1 MLRQG
6 LRRCV
11 QLRGASIA
19 SSLATRQQP
28 SLLQSI
34 ERTSR
39 TSLLRTT
46 TYLNSPITRW
56 YSAEAEAA
64 AEAAAEPEQSP
75 DANDK
80 PTRFDDLPS
89 LGVHPNLVKN
99 ITHGMGYES
108 MSDVQTQTITPA
120 LKGTDLVAQARTGTG
135 KTLGFLIPVLQR
147 MLQEDP
153 SLATRSARYD
163 ARSDDIRGIVL
174 SPTRE
179 LAEQIAVEAE
189 KLTRGTGLVV
199 QRAVGGTQKSEML
212 RRCKREGCHLLVAT
226 PGRLNDLL
234 EDPRSGIAAPNLA
247 AIVLDEADRMLDVG
261 FKTELQEIVDKLPDV
276 RDKPRQT
283 LLFSATIPK
292 DVVQLAR
299 EWVRPDNFDFI
310 QTVSQGEA
318 LTHERVKQHL
328 VPCRGWGNV
337 FPALFEVIEKE
348 SANRRANPDLPPFKA
363 MVFLPSTAMVDLAAD
378 AFNAGFRQSTGLF
391 NLRIH
396 SKLTQQGRTR
406 AADRFRE
413 LNSGI
418 LFSSDVTARGMDFP
432 NVTHVIQ
439 AGPPSDR
446 EHYIHRI
453 GRTARQGK
461 EGEGWLIISQT
472 DIGTARHELGG
483 LPIEPNR
490 TIVSAEVDL
499 TAATE
504 DQERTPVFD
513 TTMDALK
520 RVPRSSL
527 AATYMSLFARVTR
540 QNVRDRVEE
549 LKEWFVNGI
558 GLENT
563 PAMSPKTADKLG
575 LRRVEGLNIGYDD
588 DFVNDGSSARDS
600 RGGGGGGF
608 GGRGFGGR
616 DGGRGGFGGRD
627 GGRGGFAG
635 RDGGRDGGRNSS
647 DPFSNMLESSE
658 GDRRGGRSGGFG
670 GRSGGGGFGGR
681 GGGGGG
687 SFGGR
692 GRGGDRSGGRGG
704 DRGGYGGGRER
715 ASF

>member
-39 TSLLRTT
+39 ISLLRTT
-46 TYLNSPITRW
+46 IHLNSPIARW
-56 YSAEAEAA
+56 YSAE

-413 LNSGI
+413 LSSGI

-504 DQERTPVFD
+504 DQDRTPVFD

-600 RGGGGGGF
+600 RGGGRGF
-608 GGRGFGGR
+608 GGRDSGR
-616 DGGRGGFGGRD
+616 DGGRGGFG
-627 GGRGGFAG
+627 G

-658 GDRRGGRSGGFG
+658 GDRRGSRSGGFG
-670 GRSGGGGFGGR
+670 GRSGGGFGGR
-681 GGGGGG
+681 GGGG

>member
-39 TSLLRTT
+39 ISLLRTT
-46 TYLNSPITRW
+46 IHLNSPIARW
-56 YSAEAEAA
+56 YSAE

-348 SANRRANPDLPPFKA
+348 SATRRANPDLPPFKA

-413 LNSGI
+413 LSSGI

-504 DQERTPVFD
+504 DQDRTPVFD

-600 RGGGGGGF
+600 RGGGRGF
-608 GGRGFGGR
+608 GGRDSGR
-616 DGGRGGFGGRD
+616 DGGRGGFG
-627 GGRGGFAG
+627 G

-658 GDRRGGRSGGFG
+658 GDRRGSRSGGFG
-670 GRSGGGGFGGR
+670 GRSGGGFGGR
-681 GGGGGG
+681 GGGG

>member
-46 TYLNSPITRW
+46 THLNAPITRW

-64 AEAAAEPEQSP
+64 AEPEQSP
-75 DANDK
+75 DANDR

-108 MSDVQTQTITPA
+108 MSDVQTQTIAPA

-504 DQERTPVFD
+504 DQDRTPVFD

-588 DFVNDGSSARDS
+588 DFLETPETTLARGARGCPMLDGSLDGYFPAWDPDLTAPAPGALWLGES
-600 RGGGGGGF
+600 RPWDAGLLD
-608 GGRGFGGR
+608 
-616 DGGRGGFGGRD
+616 DGG
-627 GGRGGFAG
+627 
-635 RDGGRDGGRNSS
+635 SS
-647 DPFSNMLESSE
+647 VQDVWSTMTLEWPAE
-658 GDRRGGRSGGFG
+658 GDGMGGEMGMEMYHG
-670 GRSGGGGFGGR
+670 
-681 GGGGGG
+681 
-687 SFGGR
+687 
-692 GRGGDRSGGRGG
+692 
-704 DRGGYGGGRER
+704 EQ
-715 ASF
+715 

>member
-39 TSLLRTT
+39 ISLLRTT
-46 TYLNSPITRW
+46 IHLNSPIARW
-56 YSAEAEAA
+56 YSAE

-413 LNSGI
+413 LSSGI

-504 DQERTPVFD
+504 DQDRTPVFD

-563 PAMSPKTADKLG
+563 PAMSPKTANKLG

-600 RGGGGGGF
+600 RGGGRGF
-608 GGRGFGGR
+608 GGRDSGR
-616 DGGRGGFGGRD
+616 DGGRGGFG
-627 GGRGGFAG
+627 G

-658 GDRRGGRSGGFG
+658 GDRRGSRSGGFG
-670 GRSGGGGFGGR
+670 GRSGGGFGGR
-681 GGGGGG
+681 GGGG

>member
-39 TSLLRTT
+39 ISLLRTT
-46 TYLNSPITRW
+46 IHLNSPIARW
-56 YSAEAEAA
+56 YSAE

-413 LNSGI
+413 LSSGI

-504 DQERTPVFD
+504 DQDRTPVFD

-563 PAMSPKTADKLG
+563 PAMSPKTANKLG

-588 DFVNDGSSARDS
+588 DFTH
-600 RGGGGGGF
+600 
-608 GGRGFGGR
+608 
-616 DGGRGGFGGRD
+616 
-627 GGRGGFAG
+627 
-635 RDGGRDGGRNSS
+635 
-647 DPFSNMLESSE
+647 LEA
-658 GDRRGGRSGGFG
+658 DW
-670 GRSGGGGFGGR
+670 
-681 GGGGGG
+681 
-687 SFGGR
+687 
-692 GRGGDRSGGRGG
+692 
-704 DRGGYGGGRER
+704 
-715 ASF
+715 

>member
-1 MLRQG
+1 
-6 LRRCV
+6 
-11 QLRGASIA
+11 
-19 SSLATRQQP
+19 
-28 SLLQSI
+28 
-34 ERTSR
+34 
-39 TSLLRTT
+39 
-46 TYLNSPITRW
+46 
-56 YSAEAEAA
+56 
-64 AEAAAEPEQSP
+64 
-75 DANDK
+75 
-80 PTRFDDLPS
+80 
-89 LGVHPNLVKN
+89 
-99 ITHGMGYES
+99 
-108 MSDVQTQTITPA
+108 
-120 LKGTDLVAQARTGTG
+120 
-135 KTLGFLIPVLQR
+135 

-413 LNSGI
+413 LSSGI

-504 DQERTPVFD
+504 DQDRTPVFD

-600 RGGGGGGF
+600 RGGGRGF
-608 GGRGFGGR
+608 GGRDSGR
-616 DGGRGGFGGRD
+616 DGGRGGFG
-627 GGRGGFAG
+627 G

-658 GDRRGGRSGGFG
+658 GDRRGSRSGGFG
-670 GRSGGGGFGGR
+670 GRSGGGFGGR
-681 GGGGGG
+681 GGGG

>member
-11 QLRGASIA
+11 QLRGASVA

-46 TYLNSPITRW
+46 AHFNSPVTRW
-56 YSAEAEAA
+56 YSAEAGAA
-64 AEAAAEPEQSP
+64 VEPEQSS
-75 DANDK
+75 DANAQ
-80 PTRFDDLPS
+80 PTRFDELPS

-99 ITHGMGYES
+99 ITNGMGYEN

-234 EDPRSGIAAPNLA
+234 DDSRSGIAAPNLA

-276 RDKPRQT
+276 REKPRQT

-337 FPALFEVIEKE
+337 FPSLFEVIEKE
-348 SANRRANPDLPPFKA
+348 AANRRANPDLPPFKA

-413 LNSGI
+413 LTSGV

-472 DIGTARHELGG
+472 DIQTARHELGG

-490 TIVSAEVDL
+490 TIASAEVDL
-499 TAATE
+499 SAATE
-504 DQERTPVFD
+504 DQERTPVFE

-549 LKEWFVNGI
+549 LKEWYVGGI

-588 DFVNDGSSARDS
+588 DFVNDGSSDRNAR
-600 RGGGGGGF
+600 GAGGGGGF
-608 GGRGFGGR
+608 GSRSFGGR
-616 DGGRGGFGGRD
+616 DSGRGGFGGRD
-627 GGRGGFAG
+627 GGR
-635 RDGGRDGGRNSS
+635 NSG
-647 DPFSNMLESSE
+647 DPFSSMMEGSE

-670 GRSGGGGFGGR
+670 GRGGGGFGGR
-681 GGGGGG
+681 GGGGFGG
-687 SFGGR
+687 RGGGGFGGRGGGGFGGR
-692 GRGGDRSGGRGG
+692 GRGGDRGGN
-704 DRGGYGGGRER
+704 GGGRER